1 MSDLD
6 PDSCIQVFDGMQ
18 YGKTYDWYPP
28 DTKKKFEE
36 NKSGYWER
44 FPWDEDSITYR
55 VNSHG
60 FRGDDLHP
68 IKSDSFIAL
77 GCSCTFGVGVT
88 EEQSWPSVLS
98 ESLDMH
104 GYNLGAPACGVETMF
119 RLLKYW
125 LPILKSKHVF
135 LLTNPGVRREFFDT
149 DLTPHSYCTISAW
162 STGGHHVSRDV
173 HRFLNEREADISK
186 SRALYAIKGLCD
198 SHNVSLDMLE
208 TSVEEVIDGLTR
220 PLRTWEEPFRSTG
233 QGNLG
238 RDLLHP
244 GPIYCSF
251 VAKEFQENYGN

>member
-6 PDSCIQVFDGMQ
+6 PDSCIPLFNGMQ

-36 NKSGYWER
+36 SNSEY
-44 FPWDEDSITYR
+44 WDEDSITYR

-98 ESLDMH
+98 KSLDMH
-104 GYNLGAPACGVETMF
+104 GYNLGAPGCGVETMF

-135 LLTNPGVRREFFDT
+135 LLTSPGVRREFFNMDVM
-149 DLTPHSYCTISAW
+149 PHMYRTISSW
-162 STGGHHVSRDV
+162 STEVDV
-173 HRFLNEREADISK
+173 HRFLNEREAAISK

-198 SHNVSLDMLE
+198 SHNVSLDILE
-208 TSVEEVIDGLTR
+208 TSVEDVIDGLTR

-233 QGNLG
+233 QSNLG

-244 GPIYCSF
+244 GPIYHSL
-251 VAKEFQENYGN
+251 VAKEFQVNYGN

>member
-36 NKSGYWER
+36 NKSGYCKR

-77 GCSCTFGVGVT
+77 GCSCTFGVGVR

-135 LLTNPGVRREFFDT
+135 LLTNPGVRREFFDM
-149 DLTPHSYCTISAW
+149 DLTPHSYYTISAW
-162 STGGHHVSRDV
+162 STGGHYVSRDV

-220 PLRTWEEPFRSTG
+220 PLRTWEEPFISTG
-233 QGNLG
+233 QSNLG

-244 GPIYCSF
+244 GPIYHSL
-251 VAKEFQENYGN
+251 VAKEFQENHGN

>member
-6 PDSCIQVFDGMQ
+6 PDSCISLFNGMQ
-18 YGKTYDWYPP
+18 YGKTYDWYST
-28 DTKKKFEE
+28 DTKEKFQES
-36 NKSGYWER
+36 KSEY
-44 FPWDEDSITYR
+44 WDEDSITYR

-77 GCSCTFGVGVT
+77 GCSFTFGVGVT
-88 EEQSWPSVLS
+88 ADQTWPSVLS
-98 ESLDMH
+98 KSLDMH

-119 RLLKYW
+119 RVLQYW

-135 LLTNPGVRREFFDT
+135 LLTNPGVRREFFNMDFK
-149 DLTPHSYCTISAW
+149 PHMYHTISAW
-162 STGGHHVSRDV
+162 STGRYFPGDA
-173 HRFLNEREADISK
+173 HRFLNEREASISK

-198 SHNVSLDMLE
+198 SHNVSLDILE
-208 TSVEEVIDGLTR
+208 TSVEDVIDGLTR

-233 QGNLG
+233 QSNLG

-244 GPIYCSF
+244 GPIYHSL
-251 VAKEFQENYGN
+251 VAKEFQVNYGN